1 MRFLFMA
8 FGIMLLGASVRAQQL
23 FPDLDARF
31 QPPSKPTLAESA
43 PKAADVQEAPADS
56 DPDQEKYLRIRLD
69 DLQGVLPYAR
79 TLSYCSGTA
88 TLTNETKQPLQSL
101 SLSLTYGDMTSELSY
116 GGVQPNGTQ
125 SRPIMLIG
133 PPCESFLN
141 MPEIEIKTCRWGAHS
156 EDACKKKVKFIPPN
170 S

>member
-1 MRFLFMA
+1 MRFLFIVLGM
-8 FGIMLLGASVRAQQL
+8 MLIGASARAQQL
-23 FPDLDARF
+23 FPELDAKF
-31 QPPSKPTLAESA
+31 QPPQKPTVAEPAVAEVQA
-43 PKAADVQEAPADS
+43 PAAAADQNQD
-56 DPDQEKYLRIRLD
+56 KYLRIQLGG
-69 DLQGVLPYAR
+69 LQGVLPYAR

-101 SLSLTYGDMTSELSY
+101 SLTLTYGDMKSELSY
-116 GGVQPNGTQ
+116 GGVRPNGTQ
-125 SRPIMLIG
+125 SRPVMLIG

-141 MPEIEIKTCRWGAHS
+141 MPEVEVKTCRWGAQS